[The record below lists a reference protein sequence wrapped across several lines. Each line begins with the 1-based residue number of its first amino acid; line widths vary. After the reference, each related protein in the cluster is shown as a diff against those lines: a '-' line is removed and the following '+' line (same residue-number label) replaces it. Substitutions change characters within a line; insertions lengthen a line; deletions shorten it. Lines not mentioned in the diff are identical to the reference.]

1 MNYYVYIQ
9 KNLNKY
15 PITMCQAH
23 LFNLDASQEVD
34 AEILEGGKRFEY
46 WQTIRYCSPDTY
58 NELLARE
65 EMVIENE
72 AYLQLSDAK
81 KTPEI
86 EIIGDTVLKS
96 VKYNKVGEAKNLKNI
111 RTILRIPDDT
121 DVVCEYIVK
130 DRIRRGK
137 VLGYIPIGMNKF
149 IRVKKR
155 KKLRSYLIGTAV
167 TLSLIALGLF
177 VAMISMKPIMLIRT
191 QMAFSQLF

>member
-1 MNYYVYIQ
+1 MNYYMYIQ
-9 KNLNKY
+9 KNLSKY
-15 PITMCQAH
+15 PMTMCQAH
-23 LFNLDASQEVD
+23 IFNLDASQEVN

-46 WQTIRYCSPDTY
+46 WQTINYCSPDTY
-58 NELLARE
+58 DELLARE
-65 EMVIENE
+65 EMVKENE
-72 AYLQLSDAK
+72 SYLQLSDAK

-130 DRIRRGK
+130 NRIRRGK

-155 KKLRSYLIGTAV
+155 KTLRPYLIGTAV